1 MRAAFFC
8 IKMMVKLCNINFLYY
23 IWETHQII
31 RNTETSF
38 IF

>member
-23 IWETHQII
+23 METHQII